1 MVKGAPTQRRGLVA
15 LVGAVAATAL
25 FTFTPPF
32 EGTKYTT
39 YRDIAGVLTYCT
51 GATENAAW
59 GKTYTPAECRAQ
71 LDRDLERH
79 AAGIAK
85 CIPLARLTDGQKVA
99 FVDIAYNI
107 GVSGFC
113 GSTMARRANAGD
125 MVGACNALLAWNK
138 VKVLRP
144 VKGPDGKPL
153 KDARGKVVM
162 QWVYEE
168 VRGLT
173 RRRQAEREL
182 CLKGL
187 P

>member
-1 MVKGAPTQRRGLVA
+1 MNKRAPTQRRGLVA

-25 FTFTPPF
+25 LSFTPAF
-32 EGTKYTT
+32 EGTELST
-39 YRDIAGVLTYCT
+39 YRDMGGVLTYCT

-59 GKTYTPAECRAQ
+59 GKTYTPAQCRVQ

-79 AAGIAK
+79 AAGIAM

-99 FVDIAYNI
+99 FVDVAYNI

-113 GSTMARRANAGD
+113 GSSMARRTNVGD
-125 MVGACNALLAWNK
+125 MVGACNSLLLWNK
-138 VKVLRP
+138 V
-144 VKGPDGKPL
+144 GGK
-153 KDARGKVVM
+153 
-162 QWVYEE
+162 E

>member
-1 MVKGAPTQRRGLVA
+1 MVKSAPTQRRGLVA
-15 LVGAVAATAL
+15 LVGVVAATAL
-25 FTFTPPF
+25 FKFTPPF
-32 EGTKYTT
+32 EDTKYTT
-39 YRDIAGVLTYCT
+39 YRDMAGVLTYCT

-59 GKTYTPAECRAQ
+59 GKTYTPAQCRAQ

-79 AAGIAK
+79 AAGIAM

-113 GSTMARRANAGD
+113 GSTMARRTKAGD
-125 MVGACNALLAWNK
+125 MIGACNALMAWNK
-138 VKVLRP
+138 ISVMRP
-144 VKGPDGKPL
+144 LLDSWGRQV
-153 KDARGKVVM
+153 KDASGKVVKRK
-162 QWVYEE
+162 VLEE

-182 CLKGL
+182 CLQGL
-187 P
+187 M